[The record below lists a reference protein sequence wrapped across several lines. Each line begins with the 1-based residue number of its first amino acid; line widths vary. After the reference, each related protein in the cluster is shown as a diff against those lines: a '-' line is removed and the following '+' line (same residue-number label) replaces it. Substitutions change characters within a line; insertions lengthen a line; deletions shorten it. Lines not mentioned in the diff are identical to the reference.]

1 MVKIMGAFI
10 CTISERD
17 WETARKMGV
26 YGNRLYKE
34 GTNNRLKDN
43 QILSI
48 IRDLISMK
56 EGDLIFFHIRGRQ
69 TIHGIYEVSRPP
81 FYEENR
87 IWSDSIEIFPFR
99 FLFKPHSRYGYLAQ
113 YDANIEVHSLYEY
126 IDEREIKSLVTLENE
141 RNIEARGV
149 RRILKEDAEILIK
162 LLHRDFKLRKSP
174 NKCAFSLY
182 NPQNPKPLKNLV
194 YRVGEIE
201 NAIKA
206 VIMYNLSHDIS
217 FIRLLFDDEKIST
230 PNEIDFANEFFIA
243 QTTRKSI
250 DIYCRSRNK
259 HVLIEVKTDKIDAS
273 ALRQVLYYRDLIA
286 QRSWVNPE
294 NERIDIVLV
303 GKRFS
308 SDLLSEIS
316 KLNEISNGVRLMKYT
331 PINEGTWGQFEYV
344 H

>member
-1 MVKIMGAFI
+1 MGAFI
-10 CTISERD
+10 CTTSEKY
-17 WETARKMGV
+17 WKTARKMGV
-26 YGNRLYKE
+26 YGNRIYKE
-34 GTNNRLKDN
+34 GTSNRLKDN

-56 EGDLIFFHIRGRQ
+56 DGDLVFFHIRGRQ
-69 TIHGIYEVSRPP
+69 TIHGVYEVRKSP

-87 IWSDSIEIFPFR
+87 ILNDSIEIFPFR
-99 FLFKPHSRYGYLAQ
+99 FLFKPHSKYRYLAE

-126 IDEREIKSLVTLENE
+126 IDDGKIKSLVTLENE

-162 LLHRDFKLRKSP
+162 LLHRDFKLRKSSNRYTFLSYEP
-174 NKCAFSLY
+174 K
-182 NPQNPKPLKNLV
+182 NPKPLKDLV
-194 YRVGEIE
+194 FKVGKIE
-201 NAIKA
+201 NAAKA
-206 VIMYNLSHDIS
+206 VIMYNLAHDIN
-217 FIRLLFDDEKIST
+217 FIRLLFNDEKISN
-230 PNEIDFANEFFIA
+230 PNEIDFINEFFIA

-250 DIYCRSRNK
+250 DIYSRSKSK

-273 ALRQVLYYRDLIA
+273 ALRQTLYYRDLIT

-308 SDLLSEIS
+308 SDLLRDVK
-316 KLNEISNGVRLMKYT
+316 KLNEISNGIRLMKYIPT
-331 PINEGTWGQFEYV
+331 NNGKWGRFEYV

>member
-17 WETARKMGV
+17 WETARRLGI
-26 YGNRLYKE
+26 YGNRKYKE
-34 GTNNRLKDN
+34 GTDRELGAI
-43 QILSI
+43 QIQSI

-56 EGDLIFFHIRGRQ
+56 EGDLVFFHIRGRQ
-69 TIHGIYEVSRPP
+69 SIHGVYEVRRAP

-87 IWSDSIEIFPFR
+87 IWTDPIEIFPFR
-99 FLFKPHSRYGYLAQ
+99 FLFRPYSKYKHLAD

-149 RRILKEDAEILIK
+149 RRILKEDAKILVK
-162 LLHRDFKLRKSP
+162 LLHRDFKLRKSS
-174 NKCAFSLY
+174 NSYTFSPY
-182 NPQNPKPLKNLV
+182 FPQNPIPLRDKIEG
-194 YRVGEIE
+194 VGRLE

-206 VIMYNLSHDIS
+206 VIMYNLSYDIS
-217 FIRLLFDDEKIST
+217 FIRMLFDDKKISN
-230 PNEIDFANEFFIA
+230 PNEVDFANEFFIA

-250 DIYCRSRNK
+250 DIYCRCKNR
-259 HVLIEVKTDKIDAS
+259 HVLIEVKTDKIDVN
-273 ALRQVLYYRDLIA
+273 ALRQTLYYRDLIA

-308 SDLLSEIS
+308 SDLLSEVK
-316 KLNEISNGVRLMKYT
+316 KLNEISNGIRLMKYIS
-331 PINEGTWGQFEYV
+331 INEGKWGRFEYV